1 MAAKPVEVT
10 EATFEQEVLRSDV
23 PVVVDFWAAW
33 CGPCRMIAPIVEE
46 LASEYDGRIKF
57 AKVDVDRNPDLAM
70 RYNVMSIPTLAV
82 FRGGEMV
89 GRVIGYMPKAE
100 LRRRIEAAAGA
111 IA

>member
-10 EATFEQEVLRSDV
+10 EATFEQEVLRSEV

-57 AKVDVDRNPDLAM
+57 VKVDVDRNPNLAM
-70 RYNVMSIPTLAV
+70 RYNVMSIPMLAI
-82 FRGGEMV
+82 FRGGQMV

-111 IA
+111 AA